1 MVAYRPTVRRIAE
14 AHAKQIVAR
23 AAGNRLPG
31 GAAVG
36 GQQDKAARADRPPMR
51 GIDERDA
58 GDRGI
63 GGERA
68 QPVLLGFDLHRRAGG
83 DLEARRGERRLV
95 LAEPR
100 LVRFERGLSC
110 WIGLLER
117 RRGHGRGRGQGG
129 RCLAWWRERR
139 SRSRRRHV
147 GLRRHGAFGDR
158 DGVGREED
166 HPATGQR
173 HGDQHDAN
181 ARLQAKPAGAAP
193 HSRHQLTGIGRRG
206 RRARRR
212 LDRPAIDR
220 QRGICHGS
228 IRRGDIMSRDFVR
241 AIVQGAGSS
250 VRRLIAARCAADCR
264 SRWGRSG
271 WGRSG
276 WGQPRWGKPRW
287 RGDFGPRANRPARDI
302 RRLVS
307 TYDNRRDSVVTHRR
321 LSFWHSAGPSANSLR
336 HRRDRSLISAGIG
349 REDCNNLVANARGR
363 EWPAARRRAT
373 ASPRTDSCK
382 PARIPAAGRAR
393 SRAGCSRPPAGQQC
407 EHPGTRPMP

>member
-68 QPVLLGFDLHRRAGG
+68 NRCCSDLTSIVARAAIWRRAAASDALSWPSRASSASSAACRVGSGCWSGG
-83 DLEARRGERRLV
+83 VDMDGDV
-95 LAEPR
+95 D
-100 LVRFERGLSC
+100 
-110 WIGLLER
+110 
-117 RRGHGRGRGQGG
+117 GG
-129 RCLAWWRERR
+129 PVPGPVRERR

-250 VRRLIAARCAADCR
+250 VRQLIAARCAADCR

-307 TYDNRRDSVVTHRR
+307 TYDNRRDLVVTT
-321 LSFWHSAGPSANSLR
+321 AGSRSGI
-336 HRRDRSLISAGIG
+336 RRDRQQTHYDIGAIG
-349 REDCNNLVANARGR
+349 R
-363 EWPAARRRAT
+363 
-373 ASPRTDSCK
+373 SF
-382 PARIPAAGRAR
+382 
-393 SRAGCSRPPAGQQC
+393 PPV
-407 EHPGTRPMP
+407 